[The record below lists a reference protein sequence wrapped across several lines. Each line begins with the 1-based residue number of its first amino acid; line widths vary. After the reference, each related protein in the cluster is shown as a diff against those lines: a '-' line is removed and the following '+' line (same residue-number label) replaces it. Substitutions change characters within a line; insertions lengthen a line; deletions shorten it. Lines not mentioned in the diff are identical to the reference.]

1 MTMIRLALMLPA
13 ALALAA
19 CGEGA
24 GQSAERP
31 APTPVV
37 AAAGGTAGQT
47 AGTVAPGSEAAPATA
62 PAAGARLGTTIAS
75 LGAAGEGGLWLKTPL
90 VKAQTRGRV
99 VNTENGRSAEVTL
112 IPLAGPA
119 GGGSQASIATMQAVG
134 AGLTDLPELEVFGA

>member
-19 CGEGA
+19 CEEGA

-31 APTPVV
+31 VPTPVV
-37 AAAGGTAGQT
+37 AAADGTTGQT
-47 AGTVAPGSEAAPATA
+47 AVAPGGEAAPAVA
-62 PAAGARLGTTIAS
+62 PVAGARLGTTIAS

-99 VNTENGRSAEVTL
+99 VNTGNGRSAEVTL

-134 AGLTDLPELEVFGA
+134 AGLTDLPELEVFGT